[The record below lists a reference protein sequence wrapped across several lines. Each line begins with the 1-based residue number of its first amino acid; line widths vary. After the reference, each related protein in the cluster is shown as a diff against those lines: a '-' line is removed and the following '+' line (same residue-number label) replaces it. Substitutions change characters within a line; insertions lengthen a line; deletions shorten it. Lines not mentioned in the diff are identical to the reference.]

1 MATYATLL
9 AAAKANLEKVLA
21 GIAVEWSE
29 GGHRVR
35 VSDPVVML
43 KAIERLEI
51 LAAEEAGGSP
61 VRLIADP

>member
-9 AAAKANLEKVLA
+9 AAAKENLQKVLA

-43 KAIERLEI
+43 QAIERLEM
-51 LAAEEAGGSP
+51 LAAEEAGTPS